1 MKRAGLPTPIVI
13 LALTALLSL
22 VSAFGGRAQRS
33 DSAERLD
40 PAVQTVEGQQ
50 AAAIYFRV
58 MSWLSR
64 FVPNEKAPAAAAPA
78 VSAATEASQSTAV
91 SGRAAQPQPCA
102 GSTGG
107 HSLRANRTL
116 SRAKTGP
123 GGAAKQARARGVR
136 AMIARLGCPAP
147 SAF

>member
-1 MKRAGLPTPIVI
+1 MKRAGLPTPLVI

-33 DSAERLD
+33 DSEGRLD
-40 PAVQTVEGQQ
+40 PAVRTVEGQQ

-64 FVPNEKAPAAAAPA
+64 FVPNEEAPAAAAPP

-91 SGRAAQPQPCA
+91 SGRAAQSQPCA

-107 HSLRANRTL
+107 HSLRADRTL

-123 GGAAKQARARGVR
+123 GGAAKQAKARGVR
-136 AMIARLGCPAP
+136 AMIARLGHPAP